1 MSLDGKRV
9 LITGANGGLGLAT
22 AVGVLREGA
31 SVVLACRTEAKA
43 DGARDRAVAQAPA
56 ASEYAEAAGGFDM
69 LDPASIV
76 AAVRALPPTPFD
88 VVFLQAGGWVV
99 ADTMQSVDL
108 GDTRVERTVAQNV
121 VGAHVTLRAL
131 WETDRLCPGARVV
144 MIGGEGARGVPGGI
158 AKPTFRD
165 LQDFRGYLAG
175 DATGRGPYVPM
186 DALGTAKFCAAL
198 WVKHL
203 ARHTQNALEV
213 VWFTPGLI
221 GGTGGTRG
229 LPAWKEFLFQR
240 VAFPLLVTLGKAQ
253 WPTSAAAKCV
263 DCLAGRVGSHGELIG
278 APEGTALGPLT
289 EQTAMHPLFTDER
302 FQRALWRHCEL
313 AGGALPLVDRNQ
325 RSVT

>member
-1 MSLDGKRV
+1 MSLEGKRV

-31 SVVLACRTEAKA
+31 SVVLACRTQAKA
-43 DGARDRAVAQAPA
+43 DGARDRATAQAPN
-56 ASEYAEAAGGFDM
+56 SVERAEAAGGFDM
-69 LDPASIV
+69 LDPAGIH
-76 AAVRALPPTPFD
+76 AAVQALPSAPFD

-99 ADTMQSVDL
+99 ADGMQTVEL
-108 GDTRVERTVAQNV
+108 GNTTVERTVAQNV

-131 WETDRLCPGARVV
+131 WESQRLAPGARVV

-158 AKPTFRD
+158 AKPHFTD
-165 LQDFRGYLAG
+165 LQDFQRYLSG
-175 DATGRGPYVPM
+175 DGTGRGPYVPV
-186 DALGTAKFCAAL
+186 DALGAAKFCAAL

-203 ARHTQNALEV
+203 ARHTHGAFEV

-229 LPAWKEFLFQR
+229 LPAWKELVFQR
-240 VAFPLLVTLGKAQ
+240 VAFPLLVMLGKAQ
-253 WPTSAAAKCV
+253 WPAAAAAKCV
-263 DCLAGRVGSHGELIG
+263 DCLAGRVGDHGELIG

-302 FQRALWRHCEL
+302 FQQALWRHCEL
-313 AGGALPLVDRNQ
+313 AGGPFAIVDRHIA
-325 RSVT
+325 